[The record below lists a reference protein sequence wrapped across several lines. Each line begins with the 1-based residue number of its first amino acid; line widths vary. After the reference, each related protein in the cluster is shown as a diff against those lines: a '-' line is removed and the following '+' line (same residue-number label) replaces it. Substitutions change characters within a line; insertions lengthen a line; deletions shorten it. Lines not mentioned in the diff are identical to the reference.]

1 MKMLIMNDQIKKT
14 LKPHY
19 VDYVGFAD
27 LTNYQ
32 WELAQFGGNIVKGY
46 KNGISIGIAIP
57 DSIVDHLPDR
67 DDVNVSCEYRL
78 HGYEI
83 LNNRLNLI
91 ASVVSSYINQ
101 KGYRTLPITAADRT
115 DEENATPV
123 ISHKMI
129 AHIAGLGWIGK
140 NCLLVTPEHGP
151 RVRFISILTD
161 APLETVDNPFEQHC
175 GNCAECVKVCPVK
188 AIKGK
193 VYQAG
198 DPREVRFDF
207 KKCHD
212 YFENLKKTRKYPVC
226 GMCLYI
232 CPLGKS
238 N

>member
-1 MKMLIMNDQIKKT
+1 MS
-14 LKPHY
+14 
-19 VDYVGFAD
+19 D
-27 LTNYQ
+27 LNNYQ
-32 WELAQFGGNIVKGY
+32 QELAQFGGNIVKGY

-91 ASVVSSYINQ
+91 ASEVSSYLNQ

-115 DEENATPV
+115 DEENATPAV
-123 ISHKMI
+123 SHKMI

-140 NCLLVTPEHGP
+140 NCLLITPDHGP
-151 RVRFISILTD
+151 RVRLISILTD
-161 APLETVDNPFEQHC
+161 APLESVDNPKEQHC
-175 GNCAECVKVCPVK
+175 DGCVECVKICPVK

-193 VYQAG
+193 VYQTG
-198 DPREVRFDF
+198 DSREVRFDF
-207 KKCHD
+207 KKCND

-232 CPLGKS
+232 CPQGKR